1 MRVIRNLYMIG
12 VQDLRAGTTFEE
24 DGHIFIVL
32 SYEHIKMGRGSAN
45 IKVKVRNL
53 RSGSITEKGYTSGA
67 QVVPARLLNREYQFL
82 YKDAENAFF
91 MDPES
96 YEQREVPFAKLAG
109 NEFLQEGSTVV
120 LQLFED
126 EPLALQLPPKIT
138 LRVAET
144 APGVKGNSAS
154 NVFKDATL
162 ENGMN
167 IRVPLFINI
176 GDEVVVDSRD
186 GSYTKRA

>member
-1 MRVIRNLYMIG
+1 MIP

-24 DGHIFIVL
+24 DGQIYIVL

-45 IKVKVRNL
+45 IKVKTRNL
-53 RSGSITEKGYTSGA
+53 RTGSITEKGFTSGA
-67 QVVPARLLNREYQFL
+67 QVHPARLLNKEFQFL
-82 YKDAENAFF
+82 YHDGETAYF

-96 YEQREVPFAKLAG
+96 YEQKEIKLSKLAG

-120 LQLFED
+120 LQFFED
-126 EPLALQLPPKIT
+126 EALALQLPPKIT
-138 LRVAET
+138 LKVKET

-154 NVFKDATL
+154 NVYKDAVL
-162 ENGMN
+162 ENGMS
-167 IRVPLFINI
+167 IRVPLFINT
-176 GDEVVVDSRD
+176 GDEVVVDTRD

>member
-1 MRVIRNLYMIG
+1 MIG

-24 DGHIFIVL
+24 DGQIFIVL

-53 RSGSITEKGYTSGA
+53 RSGAVIEKGFTSGA
-67 QVVPARLLNREYQFL
+67 QVVPAQLQNREYQFL
-82 YKDAENAFF
+82 YKDDSVAYF
-91 MDPES
+91 MDPSS
-96 YEQREVPFAKLAG
+96 YEQREIALDKLAG
-109 NEFLQEGSTVV
+109 SEYLQEGSTVI

-138 LRVAET
+138 LRVKET

-154 NVFKDATL
+154 NVFKDAEL

-167 IRVPLFINI
+167 IRVPLFINS
-176 GDEVVVDSRD
+176 GDEVVVDTRD

>member
-1 MRVIRNLYMIG
+1 MIG

-24 DGHIFIVL
+24 DGQIYVVL

-53 RSGSITEKGYTSGA
+53 RTGSITEKGFTSGA
-67 QVVPARLLNREYQFL
+67 QVHPARLQNKEYQFL
-82 YKDAENAFF
+82 YHDGEVAYF

-96 YEQREVPFAKLAG
+96 YEQKEVALKKLAG
-109 NEFLQEGSTVV
+109 NEYLQEGSTVV
-120 LQLFED
+120 LSLFED

-138 LRVAET
+138 LRIKDT

-154 NVFKDATL
+154 NVYKDATL
-162 ENGMN
+162 ENGMS
-167 IRVPLFINI
+167 IRVPLFINT
-176 GDEVVVDSRD
+176 GDEVVVDTRD